1 MIIVFKSHLL
11 KCEINSNMSVLY
23 LQNLGDT
30 IYKNLIKIFNKRFN
44 VNSTTLD
51 GMLNYLD
58 SNDYELV
65 VKYKNVH
72 NFLFHKNDY
81 NNMSISLFL
90 KLLEK
95 ATSYGIEVYV
105 NE

>member
-1 MIIVFKSHLL
+1 MYLRAIYWSVKLILS
-11 KCEINSNMSVLY
+11 MSVLY

-30 IYKNLIKIFNKRFN
+30 IYKNLIKVFNKRFN
-44 VNSTTLD
+44 LNSTTLD
-51 GMLNYLD
+51 DMLNYLD

-65 VKYKNVH
+65 VKYKN
-72 NFLFHKNDY
+72 
-81 NNMSISLFL
+81 NMSISLFS

>member
-1 MIIVFKSHLL
+1 
-11 KCEINSNMSVLY
+11 MSVLY

-44 VNSTTLD
+44 FNSTTLD
-51 GMLNYLD
+51 DMLNYLD

-65 VKYKNVH
+65 VKYKN
-72 NFLFHKNDY
+72 
-81 NNMSISLFL
+81 NMSISLFS

>member
-1 MIIVFKSHLL
+1 MYLRTIYWSVKLILS
-11 KCEINSNMSVLY
+11 MSVLY

-44 VNSTTLD
+44 FNSTTLD
-51 GMLNYLD
+51 DMLNYLD

-65 VKYKNVH
+65 VKYKN
-72 NFLFHKNDY
+72 
-81 NNMSISLFL
+81 NMSISLFS

>member
-1 MIIVFKSHLL
+1 MKLILS
-11 KCEINSNMSVLY
+11 MSVLY

-44 VNSTTLD
+44 LNSTTLD
-51 GMLNYLD
+51 DMLNYLD

-72 NFLFHKNDY
+72 NFLFHNEYLFVFKTIRE
-81 NNMSISLFL
+81 SHLIWHRSLC
-90 KLLEK
+90 K
-95 ATSYGIEVYV
+95 
-105 NE
+105 